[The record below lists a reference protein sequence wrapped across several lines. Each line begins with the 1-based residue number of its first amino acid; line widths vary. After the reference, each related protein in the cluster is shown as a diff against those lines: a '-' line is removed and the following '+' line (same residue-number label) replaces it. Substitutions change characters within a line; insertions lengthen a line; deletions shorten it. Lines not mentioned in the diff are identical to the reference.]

1 MHIPSGLEPL
11 QQEAENDAPSDKKI
25 ANTRLAIAF
34 DHQSSGVYLISISAK
49 LLIRSSRDFICARNG
64 SNLSSGSADGPS
76 QRA

>member
-34 DHQSSGVYLISISAK
+34 DHQSSGVYLISISA
-49 LLIRSSRDFICARNG
+49 SS
-64 SNLSSGSADGPS
+64 
-76 QRA
+76 